1 MKCNQVLLIMYI
13 YSEIIISNNQCIQL
27 HNDFSFIVLAI
38 GQFHFE
44 LYPVLLVT
52 KVLFVLFFVK
62 DKMNRLFA
70 GDNFNSLIANSLSIP
85 SKTVEK

>member
-70 GDNFNSLIANSLSIP
+70 GDDLAGL
-85 SKTVEK
+85 

>member
-1 MKCNQVLLIMYI
+1 MKYNQVLLIMYI

-52 KVLFVLFFVK
+52 KVLFFFVK
-62 DKMNRLFA
+62 DKMDRLFA
-70 GDNFNSLIANSLSIP
+70 GDNFNSLIVNSLSIP